1 MMRKILFL
9 NPSAEIG
16 GGERALLNLLDNIR
30 RIEPDTHL
38 TLLLT
43 KEGPLVDEAAKLG
56 VEVIV
61 EPMPRRM
68 LEVGDSAFGARWRL
82 MSLLVMAFRA
92 AMVMPSLMLYVRR
105 LRKAIERVNPTII
118 HSNGFKTHVLGWLVR
133 WPHAPLVWH
142 LRDFLSVRP
151 IVPRMIQPASRAV
164 YAVIAISQ
172 AVAEDARRLLPGIPV
187 PIVYDGIDT
196 KNFVPGPYDGPALEE
211 LAGLPPAPAGV
222 VRIGIV
228 AAYARWKGQALF
240 LEAAALY
247 LKDRPYANVRFFVIG
262 GPIYSTRGSQFS
274 ERELRDIAQ
283 RLRIASYVG
292 FIGFQKNTAPMF
304 RALDVVVHASTMP
317 EPFGLTIAEGMA
329 CGRAVIV
336 AQAGGAAELFTSGQD
351 ALGFTPRDA
360 KSLRNAMQKLIEDAD
375 LRNALASRSRHT
387 VLTRFDRDR
396 VGPEVLA
403 VFDQA
408 LADFQAGFRPKRLL
422 PEPELPRLTPSYTGA
437 THLAE
442 LGSKLRLVFMNP
454 VGELG
459 GGERNLLDIIT
470 IMHESLP
477 EAKLHLVCFAD
488 GPFCDAVREL
498 GVPVTILPLPEQLA
512 SIGDSALKGAGT
524 MALTRLFVTRFLSS
538 LQDMLAYSSE
548 LQKVLADLKP
558 SIIHTNG
565 IKCHLMPSIVHY
577 PNAPVLWQMQDFVGT
592 RPVVN
597 RALRWA
603 SKFAHGTISISEAV
617 AKDISAAAP
626 RLPTTVVYSAIDTDY
641 FSPSADRP
649 YDLDALAGLPPPP
662 PGTLRV
668 ALVAAYA
675 RWKGQDVFLDAAAK
689 VIMAHPDAPVRFFIV
704 GGPIY
709 KTVGSQFTIE
719 ELKARARELK
729 IDDQVGFVPFQQD
742 VAQVYRSL
750 DIFVHA
756 SKQPEP
762 FGRTIVEAMATAKPV
777 IVSRAGGAAEL
788 FTHGHD
794 AMGVT
799 PNDSSALAETI
810 MRLLRNPELRTTLA
824 HNARRTAIERFSRE
838 RMIPEFHHLYEQTL
852 ESYTSS
858 HPRRDPLRDV
868 TRTMLDG
875 ATNIHAS
882 RAETH

>member
-1 MMRKILFL
+1 MRKILFL
-9 NPSAEIG
+9 NPSAEVG
-16 GGERALLNLLDNIR
+16 GAERALLNLIDSIR
-30 RIEPDTHL
+30 RIEPDTL
-38 TLLLT
+38 ITLLLT
-43 KEGPLVDEAAKLG
+43 KDGPLAAEAAKLG
-56 VEVIV
+56 ADVLIV
-61 EPMPRRM
+61 PMPGRM
-68 LEVGDSAFGARWRL
+68 LEVGDSAFNSSWRL
-82 MSLLVMAFRA
+82 VGLTMMAVRA
-92 AMVMPSLMLYVRR
+92 ATVMPSLMFYVRK
-105 LRKAIERVNPTII
+105 LRKAIEQVNPTVI

-133 WPHAPLVWH
+133 WPNAPLVWH

-172 AVAEDARRLLPGIPV
+172 AVADDARRLLPGIPV
-187 PIVYDGIDT
+187 PIVYDGVDT
-196 KNFVPGPYDGPALEE
+196 NNFLPGTYDGPPLEE
-211 LAGLPPAPAGV
+211 LAGLPPAPDGV
-222 VRIGIV
+222 VRVGIV
-228 AAYARWKGQALF
+228 AAYARWKGQDLF

-247 LKDRPYANVRFFVIG
+247 LKERPYANVRFFIIG
-262 GPIYSTRGSQFS
+262 GAIYTTRGSQFS
-274 ERELRDIAQ
+274 EDELRGIAQ
-283 RLRIASYVG
+283 RLGIATYVG

-317 EPFGLTIAEGMA
+317 EPFGLTIAEGMSCA
-329 CGRAVIV
+329 RAVIV
-336 AQAGGAAELFTSGQD
+336 SEAGGAAELFTSGHD
-351 ALGFTPRDA
+351 ALGFVPRDA
-360 KSLRNAMQKLIEDAD
+360 RSLKDAMQKLIEDLD
-375 LRNALASRSRHT
+375 FRSAIAGRARQT

-408 LADFQAGFRPKRLL
+408 IADYQSGFRPKRKLSQSA
-422 PEPELPRLTPSYTGA
+422 EPHTAPMFTCG
-437 THLAE
+437 THLTE
-442 LGSKLRLVFMNP
+442 LGSNLRIVFMNP

-470 IMHESLP
+470 VMQESLP
-477 EAKLHLVCFAD
+477 HAKLHLICFAE
-488 GPFCDAVREL
+488 GPFCDAVRKL
-498 GVPVTILPLPEQLA
+498 GVPVTIMPLPEQLA

-524 MALTRLFVTRFLSS
+524 LALARLFFTSVLWA
-538 LQDMLAYSSE
+538 LQDMLTYSSK

-565 IKCHLMPSIVHY
+565 IKCHLLPSIVHY
-577 PNAPVLWQMQDFVGT
+577 PNAPILWQMQDFVGT

-603 SKFAHGTISISEAV
+603 SKFANGTISISEAV
-617 AKDISAAAP
+617 GKDITEVAP
-626 RLPTTVVYSAIDTDY
+626 RLPTKVIYSAIDTDY
-641 FSPSADRP
+641 FSPSTETP

-689 VIMAHPDAPVRFFIV
+689 LIMAHPDAPVRFFIV

-709 KTVGSQFTIE
+709 KTQGSQFSIA
-719 ELKARARELK
+719 ELQAKARELK
-729 IDDQVGFVPFQQD
+729 IEDRVGFVPFQQD

-810 MRLLRNPELRTTLA
+810 MRLVRNPELRATLA
-824 HNARRTAIERFSRE
+824 HNARRTAVERYSRT
-838 RMIPEFHHLYEQTL
+838 RMIPEFHHLYEETL
-852 ESYTSS
+852 ERYSASR
-858 HPRRDPLRDV
+858 PKRDARRDV
-868 TRTMLDG
+868 THTVLDQA
-875 ATNIHAS
+875 ATIHAARS
-882 RAETH
+882 DAN